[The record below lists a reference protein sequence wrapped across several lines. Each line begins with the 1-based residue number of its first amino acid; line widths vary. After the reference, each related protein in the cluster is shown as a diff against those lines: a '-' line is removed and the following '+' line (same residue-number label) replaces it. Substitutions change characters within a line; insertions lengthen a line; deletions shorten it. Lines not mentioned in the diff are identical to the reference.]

1 MQKRPKMKNSPK
13 LKKWPKNCKKCKKLQ
28 KIKFI
33 RGHPYDV
40 QWPKNWWNPPKM
52 KKNGPKHEK
61 WPKMGQ
67 KAKKM
72 AYFLNP
78 SVKNFDFLTK
88 SFIYI
93 FLICFGTFFPVAKN
107 LGQKW
112 FGGAQWSRRGVL
124 GKKIKNLFCTF
135 VGQFRP
141 ILKWKMW
148 YKVPLRRFVHFIG
161 V

>member
-1 MQKRPKMKNSPK
+1 MMSNDQKIDETPQKWKKRP
-13 LKKWPKNCKKCKKLQ
+13 
-28 KIKFI
+28 
-33 RGHPYDV
+33 
-40 QWPKNWWNPPKM
+40 
-52 KKNGPKHEK
+52 KNGPKHEK

-112 FGGAQWSRRGVL
+112 FGGGVA
-124 GKKIKNLFCTF
+124 GYP
-135 VGQFRP
+135 VQS
-141 ILKWKMW
+141 
-148 YKVPLRRFVHFIG
+148 
-161 V
+161 

>member
-1 MQKRPKMKNSPK
+1 MMSNDQKIDETPQKWKKRP
-13 LKKWPKNCKKCKKLQ
+13 
-28 KIKFI
+28 
-33 RGHPYDV
+33 
-40 QWPKNWWNPPKM
+40 
-52 KKNGPKHEK
+52 KNGPKHEK

-112 FGGAQWSRRGVL
+112 FGGGVYSWFNINNNRNDKCL
-124 GKKIKNLFCTF
+124 D
-135 VGQFRP
+135 V
-141 ILKWKMW
+141 
-148 YKVPLRRFVHFIG
+148 V
-161 V
+161 

>member
-1 MQKRPKMKNSPK
+1 
-13 LKKWPKNCKKCKKLQ
+13 
-28 KIKFI
+28 
-33 RGHPYDV
+33 
-40 QWPKNWWNPPKM
+40 
-52 KKNGPKHEK
+52 
-61 WPKMGQ
+61 MGQ

-112 FGGAQWSRRGVL
+112 FGGGVDSMFASWIAQGNSFETAA
-124 GKKIKNLFCTF
+124 N
-135 VGQFRP
+135 
-141 ILKWKMW
+141 
-148 YKVPLRRFVHFIG
+148 VHK
-161 V
+161 